1 VGIRAPR
8 RKTIVTICY
17 VSPEGVV
24 LGADS
29 TSTVGTPGNF
39 HYFNHAQKL
48 FKLGE
53 NSTLGAVTWG
63 LGGLV
68 VSSHRMLLA
77 KLADDFAA
85 NPPATVID
93 AANRWAASFWTAYT
107 NTAPLMPLIQRC
119 RVLHA
124 KPAFDPNATKPDP
137 TARAKAEEDELKQ
150 TRSNLFV
157 GFCIASYVLPSRE
170 AAACELM
177 FNPIGRAQPIPTNIP
192 LHSMRFWGAPNIINR
207 LIRLL

>member
-1 VGIRAPR
+1 MRWGFARLGE
-8 RKTIVTICY
+8 KLTVTIATCY

-48 FKLGE
+48 FELGE

-124 KPAFDPNATKPDP
+124 KPALIPMLRNRTQRP
-137 TARAKAEEDELKQ
+137 RAKAEEDELKQ
-150 TRSNLFV
+150 TRGKSFRRILCC
-157 GFCIASYVLPSRE
+157 GLCSAKPR
-170 AAACELM
+170 
-177 FNPIGRAQPIPTNIP
+177 GRSLRIDVRP
-192 LHSMRFWGAPNIINR
+192 GAPSQFQQISR
-207 LIRLL
+207 YTA

>member
-1 VGIRAPR
+1 MLFRAESRFRAPR
-8 RKTIVTICY
+8 RKTTVTIATCY

-48 FKLGE
+48 FELGE

-93 AANRWAASFWTAYT
+93 AANRWAASFWIAYT

-124 KPAFDPNATKPDP
+124 KPALIPMLRNRTQRPVP
-137 TARAKAEEDELKQ
+137 KQ
-150 TRSNLFV
+150 KKTS
-157 GFCIASYVLPSRE
+157 
-170 AAACELM
+170 
-177 FNPIGRAQPIPTNIP
+177 
-192 LHSMRFWGAPNIINR
+192 
-207 LIRLL
+207 